1 MRGPSRARE
10 DRSDIRKP
18 DLVRPLAKVDWGRRA
33 ERLDY
38 RAVRP
43 LRKLTILLCLAL
55 GCRRA
60 ERASIAPPPTP
71 RPTPPPA
78 IRYAEKAAALG
89 VDFVHVTGAQGKKW
103 MPETMG
109 GGVAVLDYDGD
120 GRPDLLFVSG
130 SYWPGD
136 PRARTQKSSLA
147 LYRNEGND
155 ANGLPH
161 FRNVTREAG
170 LERIFYGMG
179 ASVGDYDNDG
189 RDDIYVTGLE
199 GNLLFHNRG
208 GRFEEVSRRAGVSD
222 SGWGTSSAWFDY
234 DGDGLLD
241 LYVGRY
247 VDWSPARDLFCT
259 LDGKTKSYCTPERY
273 PGSSSHLYRNL
284 GNGRFEDVTR
294 KAGLEI
300 ANQKALGVAPWDFDG
315 DGRVDLLV
323 ANDTAPNNLFHNRGD
338 GTFEDVAIPAGIA
351 VDEAGRAR
359 GAMGASWA
367 DTMNGKGSTVA
378 IGNFSN
384 ELKSLYWTDTGEVFL
399 DESPRSGVGPT
410 SFLDLT
416 FGVLFFD
423 ADLDGR
429 VDLLL
434 ANGHVEPT
442 VQEVQKDV
450 AYRQAPILYRNAG
463 EGRFTPLGEGSGDLA
478 QPLVAR
484 GAAYADL
491 DGDGDLDVVLV
502 ENGGPARIYLNP
514 TDSPGKSVR
523 IRLVGAGRSNRDAV
537 GARVVAT
544 IGGRTLAQQV
554 AGGQSYLSA
563 SEKTLT
569 FGLGDA
575 TRIDR
580 LEIRWPDG
588 STQALENVPGG
599 ARLTVRQTATP

>member
-1 MRGPSRARE
+1 MPQA
-10 DRSDIRKP
+10 
-18 DLVRPLAKVDWGRRA
+18 
-33 ERLDY
+33 
-38 RAVRP
+38 
-43 LRKLTILLCLAL
+43 
-55 GCRRA
+55 
-60 ERASIAPPPTP
+60 TP
-71 RPTPPPA
+71 APTPPPA
-78 IRYAEKAAALG
+78 IAFAEKAAAVG
-89 VDFVHVTGAQGKKW
+89 IDFTHVTGAAGKKW

-130 SYWPGD
+130 ACWPGD
-136 PRARTQKSSLA
+136 PRAAAQKSSLA
-147 LYRNEGND
+147 LYRNEGNGAD
-155 ANGLPH
+155 GLPR

-170 LERIFYGMG
+170 LEKVFYGMG

-189 RDDIYVTGLE
+189 RPDVYVTALG
-199 GNLLFHNRG
+199 GNHLFHNRG
-208 GRFEEVSRRAGVSD
+208 GRFEDVATAAGVAD

-247 VDWSPARDLFCT
+247 VDWSPAKDLFCT

-273 PGSSSHLYRNL
+273 PGTSSHLYRNL

-294 KAGLEI
+294 RAGVFNE
-300 ANQKALGVAPWDFDG
+300 NQKALGVAPWDYDG
-315 DGRVDLLV
+315 DGRVDLFV
-323 ANDTAPNNLFHNRGD
+323 SNDTAPNNLFHNKGD
-338 GTFEDVAIPAGIA
+338 GTFEDVGIPTGIA

-359 GAMGASWA
+359 GAMGVAWA
-367 DTMNGKGSTVA
+367 DTKNGKGAAVA

-384 ELKSLYWTDTGEVFL
+384 ELKSLYWTDSGEVFL
-399 DESPRSGVGPT
+399 DESPGSGVGAS

-416 FGVLFFD
+416 FGVLFLD

-429 VDLLL
+429 MDLLL

-450 AYRQAPILYRNAG
+450 TYRQAPVLYRNAG
-463 EGRFTPLGEGSGDLA
+463 NGRFTPLGERSGDLA

-491 DGDGDLDVVLV
+491 DGDGDLDLILV
-502 ENGGPARIYLNP
+502 ENGGPARVYLNP
-514 TDSPGKSVR
+514 TNAPAQSVR
-523 IRLVGAGRSNRDAV
+523 VRLVGTGKSNRDAV
-537 GARVVAT
+537 GARVTAR
-544 IGGRTLAQQV
+544 IGDRSLAQQV
-554 AGGQSYLSA
+554 SGGQSYLSA

-569 FGLGDA
+569 FGLGA
-575 TRIDR
+575 AAKIDK

-588 STQALENVPGG
+588 ATQTLENVPGG
-599 ARLTVRQTATP
+599 ARLVITEGEP

>member
-1 MRGPSRARE
+1 
-10 DRSDIRKP
+10 
-18 DLVRPLAKVDWGRRA
+18 VR
-33 ERLDY
+33 RL
-38 RAVRP
+38 
-43 LRKLTILLCLAL
+43 LTTGSLLCLVL
-55 GCRRA
+55 GCRRVENVA
-60 ERASIAPPPTP
+60 VAPPPTP
-71 RPTPPPA
+71 VPTPPPA
-78 IRYAEKAAALG
+78 IVFQEKAAAMG
-89 VDFVHVTGAQGKKW
+89 VDFVHVTGAAGKKW

-136 PRARTQKSSLA
+136 PRAAGQKSSLA
-147 LYRNEGND
+147 LYRNEGVGAD
-155 ANGLPH
+155 GVPH

-170 LERIFYGMG
+170 LEKVFYGMG

-189 RDDIYVTGLE
+189 RDDVYVTALG
-199 GNLLFHNRG
+199 GNHLFHNVG
-208 GRFEEVSRRAGVSD
+208 GRFEDVTKKAGLAD
-222 SGWGTSSAWFDY
+222 SGWGTSSAWLDF
-234 DGDGLLD
+234 DGDGRLD

-247 VDWSPARDLFCT
+247 VDWSPAKDLYCT

-273 PGSSSHLYRNL
+273 PGTSSHLYRNL
-284 GNGRFEDVTR
+284 GNGRFEDVTK
-294 KAGLEI
+294 KAGIET
-300 ANQKALGVAPWDFDG
+300 ANQKALGVAPWDYDG
-315 DGRVDLLV
+315 DGRVDILV
-323 ANDTAPNNLFHNRGD
+323 SNDTAPNNLFHNRGD

-359 GAMGASWA
+359 GAMGAAWA
-367 DTMNGKGSTVA
+367 DTKNARGFALA

-399 DESPRSGVGPT
+399 DESPKSGVGPT

-429 VDLLL
+429 MDLLL

-450 AYRQAPILYRNAG
+450 AYRQAPELYRNAG
-463 EGRFTPLGEGSGDLA
+463 DGRFTKLGERAGDLA
-478 QPLVAR
+478 KPLVAR

-491 DGDGDLDVVLV
+491 DGDGDLDVILV

-514 TDSPGKSVR
+514 TNAPQKSVR
-523 IRLVGAGRSNRDAV
+523 LRLVGSGQSNRDAI
-537 GARVVAT
+537 GARVTAT
-544 IGGRTLAQQV
+544 IGGRTLTQQV
-554 AGGQSYLSA
+554 SGGQSYLSA

-575 TRIDR
+575 PKIDV

-588 STQALENVPGG
+588 TTQTLRDVPGG
-599 ARLTVRQTATP
+599 TRRTVVEGEAP

>member
-1 MRGPSRARE
+1 
-10 DRSDIRKP
+10 
-18 DLVRPLAKVDWGRRA
+18 VRRLRR
-33 ERLDY
+33 LS
-38 RAVRP
+38 
-43 LRKLTILLCLAL
+43 ILLALAL
-55 GCRRA
+55 GCRRGEKTVA
-60 ERASIAPPPTP
+60 APPPTP
-71 RPTPPPA
+71 VPTPPPSVA
-78 IRYAEKAAALG
+78 FEEKAAAMG
-89 VDFVHVTGAQGKKW
+89 VDFVHVTGAAGKKW

-136 PRARTQKSSLA
+136 PRAASQKSSLA
-147 LYRNEGND
+147 LYRNEGVGAD
-155 ANGLPH
+155 GVPH

-170 LERIFYGMG
+170 LERVFYGMG
-179 ASVGDYDNDG
+179 ASVGDYDGDG
-189 RDDIYVTGLE
+189 RDDVYVTALG
-199 GNLLFHNRG
+199 GNHLFHNLG
-208 GRFEEVSRRAGVSD
+208 GRFEDVTKRAGLAD
-222 SGWGTSSAWFDY
+222 SGWGTSSAWLDF
-234 DGDGLLD
+234 DGDGRLD
-241 LYVGRY
+241 LFVGRY
-247 VDWSPARDLFCT
+247 VDWSSAKDLYCT

-273 PGSSSHLYRNL
+273 PGTSSHLYRNL
-284 GNGRFEDVTR
+284 GGGRFEDVTK
-294 KAGLEI
+294 KAGIETT
-300 ANQKALGVAPWDFDG
+300 NQKALGVAPWDYDG
-315 DGRVDLLV
+315 DGRVDILV
-323 ANDTAPNNLFHNRGD
+323 TNDTAPNNLFHNRGD

-359 GAMGASWA
+359 GAMGAAWA
-367 DTMNGKGSTVA
+367 DTKNGKGWALA

-399 DESPRSGVGPT
+399 DESPKSGVGPT

-442 VQEVQKDV
+442 VQEVQKEV
-450 AYRQAPILYRNAG
+450 AYRQAPVLYRNAG
-463 EGRFTPLGEGSGDLA
+463 DGRFTALGALSGDLA
-478 QPLVAR
+478 KPLVAR

-502 ENGGPARIYLNP
+502 ENGGPARVYLNP
-514 TDSPGKSVR
+514 TNAPQKSVR
-523 IRLVGAGRSNRDAV
+523 LRLVGSGRSNRDAV
-537 GARVVAT
+537 GARVTAT
-544 IGGRTLAQQV
+544 IGGRTLSQQV
-554 AGGQSYLSA
+554 SGGQSYLSA

-575 TRIDR
+575 SKIDV

-588 STQALENVPGG
+588 KTQTLKDLPGG
-599 ARLTVRQTATP
+599 ARRTIVEGEAP